1 MQKKVSAA
9 VRAFGRAH
17 KAGLALLGGG
27 VAALGVFWAAR
38 RSAVAMQWWVEY
50 VSMPVKRFVSA
61 LVEPLPF
68 SFCELAATA
77 AILICLVRL
86 VQRIVR
92 AMHRKQAGF
101 AAWVL
106 HVGTAAVW
114 IYAGVCALWGT
125 QYYAPSF
132 AAQANMQAPALSVE
146 QLAATTVW
154 FGEQVNAA
162 ADTVPRDETGL
173 FAVSKEKILLNTGHV
188 YDGIVAEYPF
198 LAGPHRSPK
207 PAFYSKLMSAAGF
220 TGYLCP
226 LFGESTLNVDCPAV
240 FLPATI
246 AHEFS
251 HQRGV
256 AAEQEANFVAI
267 RASTTCGDAAYE
279 YSGWLMGYLYLSNAW
294 YSADPQAASENYR
307 TLCDAARTDLAA
319 PPSAMA
325 LAPYWLRPTPW
336 PYPRVVMTNCPPRQ
350 AMAKQVLRKSRALRT
365 SSPLTIWPHSSSVR
379 TYPALSQ
386 VEAPTQLSG
395 ESLGVRPNS
404 SSAVRTCSALY

>member
-9 VRAFGRAH
+9 VRAFGSAH

-38 RSAVAMQWWVEY
+38 RSAAAMQWWVEY

-154 FGEQVNAA
+154 FAEQVNAA

-173 FAVSKEKILLNTGHV
+173 FAVSREKILVNTGHV

-226 LFGESTLNVDCPAV
+226 LFGESTLNVDCPTV

-294 YSADPQAASENYR
+294 YSADPQAAGENYR
-307 TLCDAARTDLAA
+307 TLCDAARTDLADNNA
-319 PPSAMA
+319 YWAKWEGPVKEAGSTVYTGFLRGYDQTLGMKSYGACVDLLVEYYYPMA
-325 LAPYWLRPTPW
+325 
-336 PYPRVVMTNCPPRQ
+336 Q
-350 AMAKQVLRKSRALRT
+350 
-365 SSPLTIWPHSSSVR
+365 
-379 TYPALSQ
+379 
-386 VEAPTQLSG
+386 G
-395 ESLGVRPNS
+395 E
-404 SSAVRTCSALY
+404 

>member
-1 MQKKVSAA
+1 MRQ
-9 VRAFGRAH
+9 
-17 KAGLALLGGG
+17 
-27 VAALGVFWAAR
+27 
-38 RSAVAMQWWVEY
+38 
-50 VSMPVKRFVSA
+50 
-61 LVEPLPF
+61 LVEEHHDLF
-68 SFCELAATA
+68 EFNRWLQWIAA
-77 AILICLVRL
+77 
-86 VQRIVR
+86 
-92 AMHRKQAGF
+92 
-101 AAWVL
+101 
-106 HVGTAAVW
+106 
-114 IYAGVCALWGT
+114 
-125 QYYAPSF
+125 
-132 AAQANMQAPALSVE
+132 
-146 QLAATTVW
+146 
-154 FGEQVNAA
+154 EQVNAA

-207 PAFYSKLMSAAGF
+207 PAFYSELMSAAGF

-307 TLCDAARTDLAA
+307 TLCDAARTDLADNNA
-319 PPSAMA
+319 YWAKWEGPVKEAGSTVYTGFLRGYDQTLGMKSYGACVDLLVEYYYPMA
-325 LAPYWLRPTPW
+325 
-336 PYPRVVMTNCPPRQ
+336 Q
-350 AMAKQVLRKSRALRT
+350 
-365 SSPLTIWPHSSSVR
+365 
-379 TYPALSQ
+379 
-386 VEAPTQLSG
+386 G
-395 ESLGVRPNS
+395 E
-404 SSAVRTCSALY
+404 

>member
-1 MQKKVSAA
+1 
-9 VRAFGRAH
+9 
-17 KAGLALLGGG
+17 
-27 VAALGVFWAAR
+27 
-38 RSAVAMQWWVEY
+38 
-50 VSMPVKRFVSA
+50 
-61 LVEPLPF
+61 
-68 SFCELAATA
+68 
-77 AILICLVRL
+77 
-86 VQRIVR
+86 
-92 AMHRKQAGF
+92 
-101 AAWVL
+101 
-106 HVGTAAVW
+106 
-114 IYAGVCALWGT
+114 
-125 QYYAPSF
+125 
-132 AAQANMQAPALSVE
+132 MQAPALSVE

-154 FGEQVNAA
+154 FAEQVNAA

-188 YDGIVAEYPF
+188 YDGIAAEYPF

-307 TLCDAARTDLAA
+307 TLCDAARTDLADNDTYWA
-319 PPSAMA
+319 KWEGPVKEAGSTVYTGFLRGYDQTLGMKSYGACVNLLVEYYYPMA
-325 LAPYWLRPTPW
+325 
-336 PYPRVVMTNCPPRQ
+336 Q
-350 AMAKQVLRKSRALRT
+350 
-365 SSPLTIWPHSSSVR
+365 
-379 TYPALSQ
+379 
-386 VEAPTQLSG
+386 G
-395 ESLGVRPNS
+395 E
-404 SSAVRTCSALY
+404 

>member
-38 RSAVAMQWWVEY
+38 RSAAAMQWWVEY

-226 LFGESTLNVDCPAV
+226 LFGESTLNVHCPGV
-240 FLPATI
+240 YLPVTV
-246 AHEFS
+246 AHEMA

-256 AAEQEANFVAI
+256 APEQEANFLGI
-267 RASTTCGDAAYE
+267 AACLTSPDPVYQ
-279 YSGWLMGYLYLSNAW
+279 YSGWLFGYSHLSSAL
-294 YSADPQAASENYR
+294 YSADQKAWQEIWDELDEGCQADIRQNNAYWDSFRSPVTTLVQSGYENFLQGYGQTLGLASYGACVDLLVAR
-307 TLCDAARTDLAA
+307 YGAA
-319 PPSAMA
+319 A
-325 LAPYWLRPTPW
+325 LAGQ
-336 PYPRVVMTNCPPRQ
+336 PP
-350 AMAKQVLRKSRALRT
+350 L
-365 SSPLTIWPHSSSVR
+365 
-379 TYPALSQ
+379 
-386 VEAPTQLSG
+386 
-395 ESLGVRPNS
+395 
-404 SSAVRTCSALY
+404 

>member
-1 MQKKVSAA
+1 MHAQLRDLTQGPLAKQILLFSLPLIASNLLQVLFNMSDVA
-9 VRAFGRAH
+9 VVGRF
-17 KAGLALLGGG
+17 AGS
-27 VAALGVFWAAR
+27 VALGAVGSTTTLVTLFTGFIIGMSNGVNVLTALHFGAKSR
-38 RSAVAMQWWVEY
+38 R
-50 VSMPVKRFVSA
+50 
-61 LVEPLPF
+61 
-68 SFCELAATA
+68 ELSDTIHS

-154 FGEQVNAA
+154 FAEQVNAA

-294 YSADPQAASENYR
+294 YSADQQAASENYR
-307 TLCDAARTDLAA
+307 TLCDAARTDLADNNA
-319 PPSAMA
+319 YWAKWEGPVKEAGSTVYTGFLRGYDQTLGMKSYGACVDLLVEYYYPMA
-325 LAPYWLRPTPW
+325 
-336 PYPRVVMTNCPPRQ
+336 Q
-350 AMAKQVLRKSRALRT
+350 
-365 SSPLTIWPHSSSVR
+365 
-379 TYPALSQ
+379 
-386 VEAPTQLSG
+386 G
-395 ESLGVRPNS
+395 E
-404 SSAVRTCSALY
+404 

>member
-9 VRAFGRAH
+9 VRAFGRTH

-38 RSAVAMQWWVEY
+38 RSAAAMQWWVEY

-92 AMHRKQAGF
+92 AMHRTQAGF

-307 TLCDAARTDLAA
+307 TLCDAVRTDLADNNA
-319 PPSAMA
+319 YWAKWEGPVKEAGSTVYTGFLRGYDQTLGMKSYGACVDLLVEYYYPMA
-325 LAPYWLRPTPW
+325 
-336 PYPRVVMTNCPPRQ
+336 Q
-350 AMAKQVLRKSRALRT
+350 
-365 SSPLTIWPHSSSVR
+365 
-379 TYPALSQ
+379 
-386 VEAPTQLSG
+386 G
-395 ESLGVRPNS
+395 E
-404 SSAVRTCSALY
+404 

>member
-1 MQKKVSAA
+1 
-9 VRAFGRAH
+9 
-17 KAGLALLGGG
+17 
-27 VAALGVFWAAR
+27 
-38 RSAVAMQWWVEY
+38 
-50 VSMPVKRFVSA
+50 
-61 LVEPLPF
+61 
-68 SFCELAATA
+68 
-77 AILICLVRL
+77 
-86 VQRIVR
+86 
-92 AMHRKQAGF
+92 MHRKQAGF

-106 HVGTAAVW
+106 HVGTAVVW

-162 ADTVPRDETGL
+162 AVTVPRDETGL
-173 FAVSKEKILLNTGHV
+173 FAVSKEKLLLNTGHV

-307 TLCDAARTDLAA
+307 TLCDAARTDLADNNA
-319 PPSAMA
+319 YWAKWEGPVKEAGSTVYTGFLRGYDQTLGMKSYGACVDLLVEYYYPMA
-325 LAPYWLRPTPW
+325 
-336 PYPRVVMTNCPPRQ
+336 Q
-350 AMAKQVLRKSRALRT
+350 A
-365 SSPLTIWPHSSSVR
+365 
-379 TYPALSQ
+379 
-386 VEAPTQLSG
+386 E
-395 ESLGVRPNS
+395 
-404 SSAVRTCSALY
+404 

>member
-27 VAALGVFWAAR
+27 VAALGAFWAAR
-38 RSAVAMQWWVEY
+38 RSAAAMQWWVEY

-101 AAWVL
+101 AA
-106 HVGTAAVW
+106 
-114 IYAGVCALWGT
+114 
-125 QYYAPSF
+125 
-132 AAQANMQAPALSVE
+132 QANMQAPALSVE

-154 FGEQVNAA
+154 FAEQVNAA

-307 TLCDAARTDLAA
+307 TLCDAARTDLADNNA
-319 PPSAMA
+319 YWAKWEGPVKEAGSTVYTGFLRGYDQTLGMKSYGACVDLLVEYYYPMA
-325 LAPYWLRPTPW
+325 
-336 PYPRVVMTNCPPRQ
+336 Q
-350 AMAKQVLRKSRALRT
+350 
-365 SSPLTIWPHSSSVR
+365 
-379 TYPALSQ
+379 
-386 VEAPTQLSG
+386 G
-395 ESLGVRPNS
+395 E
-404 SSAVRTCSALY
+404 

>member
-38 RSAVAMQWWVEY
+38 RSAAAMQWWVEY

-146 QLAATTVW
+146 QLAAAEGVQRGNWPLVTSCN
-154 FGEQVNAA
+154 GKAPARSSRAAREQVNAA
-162 ADTVPRDETGL
+162 AVTVPRDETGL

-307 TLCDAARTDLAA
+307 TLCDAARTDLADNNA
-319 PPSAMA
+319 YWAKWEGPVKEAGSTVYTGFLRGYDQTLGMKSYGACVDLLVEYYYPMA
-325 LAPYWLRPTPW
+325 R
-336 PYPRVVMTNCPPRQ
+336 
-350 AMAKQVLRKSRALRT
+350 
-365 SSPLTIWPHSSSVR
+365 
-379 TYPALSQ
+379 
-386 VEAPTQLSG
+386 G
-395 ESLGVRPNS
+395 E
-404 SSAVRTCSALY
+404 